1 MAVLVILNG
10 DRYIV
15 FTAHIYFGLRK
26 LFALRNFIHPLVGN
40 MGSCNSKRMARRVAD
55 PANHEELYSVPP
67 PPAPRLEI
75 DFDVDN
81 SGAVNVVQ
89 KNMKWDETHNHWTN
103 HITDNHRPVN
113 DPEVVK
119 VIKLCGI

>member
-1 MAVLVILNG
+1 
-10 DRYIV
+10 
-15 FTAHIYFGLRK
+15 
-26 LFALRNFIHPLVGN
+26 
-40 MGSCNSKRMARRVAD
+40 MGACSSKSLARRVAD
-55 PANHEELYSVPP
+55 PANRANEDHLYSVPP
-67 PPAPRLEI
+67 TPGPKLEI

-89 KNMKWDETHNHWTN
+89 KNMKWDETHNHWTT
-103 HITDNHRPVN
+103 HITDNHRDVT